1 MRLRQRFVVS
11 KSIVGLAVG
20 FGAVISTG
28 LLAARA
34 AIPISASQG
43 QRPPAAASSADSMIE
58 LRVYT
63 IAPDTWEG
71 TLRFME
77 NVNRF
82 QDTVGMKIVGHFT
95 DKVAN
100 RYIWMRSYPSE
111 AVRLKLF
118 TDVYESETWKSGQL
132 RPKDAKV
139 GITNTEV
146 YLTKPTK
153 YSKLQYPPPPS
164 ASLGSTVKPSGQSQ
178 LIFEVTLQQIRPDM
192 MDTWVKYMGE
202 KVVPFQEAQGVR
214 VFAQLVPYVKLAG
227 QTNGGART
235 PETNTFASVRIYPDE
250 ATRQRQ
256 QAILLEKE
264 PAAKLGPPAE
274 AGLKAEWTRVYRG
287 NPTTY
292 SKLQ

>member
-1 MRLRQRFVVS
+1 M
-11 KSIVGLAVG
+11 
-20 FGAVISTG
+20 
-28 LLAARA
+28 
-34 AIPISASQG
+34 
-43 QRPPAAASSADSMIE
+43 
-58 LRVYT
+58 
-63 IAPDTWEG
+63 
-71 TLRFME
+71 
-77 NVNRF
+77 
-82 QDTVGMKIVGHFT
+82 
-95 DKVAN
+95 
-100 RYIWMRSYPSE
+100 
-111 AVRLKLF
+111 
-118 TDVYESETWKSGQL
+118 
-132 RPKDAKV
+132 
-139 GITNTEV
+139 

-164 ASLGSTVKPSGQSQ
+164 ASLGSTVKPTGQSP

-192 MDTWVKYMGE
+192 MDTWAKYMGE

-264 PAAKLGPPAE
+264 PGAKLGPPAE
-274 AGLKAEWTRVYRG
+274 AGLKAEWTRVYRA